1 MMAKVLFTSL
11 LLIFGTAAQ
20 ACQFDTV
27 TFDDDFPAARLDGC
41 KQLSQSQYRLQINP
55 ENRPVNHSPWYA
67 FKVESQKPQ
76 SINVEVV
83 FDGNAPRYLPKVSL
97 DGEHWRSIP
106 FKIDEK
112 VLSFTLSANK
122 QTLWVAGQEIIDNQD
137 YQQWIEAFDSDRVSK
152 VTLGKSTQGRDI
164 QALYAEQDTSKE
176 WLVILGR
183 QHPPEITGAL
193 ALFPFI
199 ETLFKDSQK
208 AKAFRQRFNL
218 LIVPNLNPDGVAQG
232 NWRHNIN
239 GIDLNRDWINF
250 SQVETRLVRDAIEKI
265 YQQGDKLVFAL
276 DFHSTQKDV
285 FYTMPSDYPLAPSKL
300 VEEWL
305 GELSNVVRSNFTVRQ
320 TPGASPG
327 RGVFKQY
334 IADQYK
340 VHAVT
345 YEMGDNTNRELIKFV
360 ADKAAETM
368 MDKLLKTP
376 SADFNFVMPEA
387 INEQ

>member
-1 MMAKVLFTSL
+1 MMVKTFLTSL
-11 LLIFGTAAQ
+11 LFIIGTAAQ
-20 ACQFDTV
+20 ACQFETV
-27 TFDDDFPAARLDGC
+27 TFDDTFPAARLDGC
-41 KQLSQSQYRLQINP
+41 KQLSQGQFQLKINP
-55 ENRPVNHSPWYA
+55 ENRPVNNSPWYA
-67 FKVESQKPQ
+67 FKVESEKSQ
-76 SINVEVV
+76 SISVEMI
-83 FDGNAPRYLPKVSL
+83 FDGNAPRYLPKISQ
-97 DGEHWRSIP
+97 DGENWRSIP
-106 FKIDEK
+106 FQVNDK
-112 VLSFTLSANK
+112 VLSFTLDVGAHI
-122 QTLWVAGQEIIDNQD
+122 QWVAGQEIVDNQD
-137 YQQWIEAFDSDRVSK
+137 YLEWIDTFDSKK
-152 VTLGKSTQGRDI
+152 VQKVILGKSTQGREI
-164 QALYAEQDTSKE
+164 HALYAQREANKE

-193 ALFPFI
+193 AMFPFSEALFADNELS
-199 ETLFKDSQK
+199 ET
-208 AKAFRQRFNL
+208 FRQRFNL

-250 SQVETRLVRDAIEKI
+250 SQIETRLVRDAIEQI
-265 YQQGDKLVFAL
+265 RQQGDKLVFAL

-285 FYTMPSDYPLAPSKL
+285 FYTMPSDYPLAPAKL

-305 GELSNVVRSNFTVRQ
+305 GELGKLVRSNFTVRQ
-320 TPGASPG
+320 TPGTSPG

-360 ADKAAETM
+360 AAKAAETM
-368 MDKLLKTP
+368 MEKLLNTP
-376 SADFNFVMPEA
+376 SADFEFVAPRQ